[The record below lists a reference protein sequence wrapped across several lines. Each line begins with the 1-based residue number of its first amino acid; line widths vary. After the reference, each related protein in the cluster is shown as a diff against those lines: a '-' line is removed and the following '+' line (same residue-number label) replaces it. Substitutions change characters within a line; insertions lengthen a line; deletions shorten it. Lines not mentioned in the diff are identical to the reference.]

1 MSEALERAARL
12 KTKSE
17 LLADKIK
24 KLTEQ
29 QKAFENE
36 ITELEL
42 SDVKQSVN
50 KNGIEIEDAPTAIEI
65 YSVGKKYGLTR
76 EEMIESQCL
85 KTAGKIMPILMRKK
99 IILLISKRD
108 RLV

>member
-17 LLADKIK
+17 LLADKIR

-65 YSVGKKYGLTR
+65 YSVGKKCG
-76 EEMIESQCL
+76 
-85 KTAGKIMPILMRKK
+85 
-99 IILLISKRD
+99 LISLSDVYGYQALKNRQF
-108 RLV
+108 VWHSTE